1 MWTVWQ
7 SYQPHYHSKTSLSNG
22 YFFSVESMK
31 HVPAIRQVWNNNII
45 FLLILGAIDNS
56 NKFLIVKYTV
66 KGPYS

>member
-1 MWTVWQ
+1 MAIIPT
-7 SYQPHYHSKTSLSNG
+7 TLSQQNLTFEWLF
-22 YFFSVESMK
+22 FFSVESVK

-45 FLLILGAIDNS
+45 FLLILRAIDNS

>member
-1 MWTVWQ
+1 MVI
-7 SYQPHYHSKTSLSNG
+7 
-22 YFFSVESMK
+22 FFSVENVK

-66 KGPYS
+66 KGPCG